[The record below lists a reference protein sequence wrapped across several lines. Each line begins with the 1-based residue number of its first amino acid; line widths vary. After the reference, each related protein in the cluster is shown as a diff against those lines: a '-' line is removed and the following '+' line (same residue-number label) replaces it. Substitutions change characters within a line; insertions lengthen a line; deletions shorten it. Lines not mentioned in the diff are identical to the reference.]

1 MLRSLAFVLFSA
13 LVFVPHVCQAQ
24 ISVPPAP
31 VPAPVKVDPATEKK
45 ALDLIESLAEQVG
58 NLHSPSNRMRAECSV
73 ADMLWSRDE
82 KRARSLFTSALT
94 QLVTFISELDLS
106 DPEIYQELSRIN
118 QSRQELVMRIAAHD
132 ADLAVTALRQ
142 TKLQADAVGRL
153 RGYDSQNEA
162 TLEMNVA
169 SLIAN
174 KDPEAALKLARSGLA
189 RGVSWNVINFLPQL
203 YQKDQKSGQALFQD
217 IVARIKNDNMSRNP
231 ELANNAWNLLNTFQ
245 PPQADEDT
253 YRDLLSAVLGN
264 MLTAS
269 RQTQSGM
276 SMAQNF
282 YHQLDRIAPLVEKY
296 APSRTAELREWSQT
310 VERTLDP
317 QVKMYQ
323 DLDKVTQNGTV
334 DEMLALA
341 SKYPPEFRNLL
352 YQNAA
357 WKAVTAGD
365 ATRAK
370 EIAEMIPDPVQRR
383 QVMDQL
389 DNQTARAAEG
399 NNKIVEAR
407 RLSEKA
413 RNINQKLEIIL
424 QTANA
429 LATEGDKKA
438 ALDLLNEAKNIL
450 ASSPQSAAQL
460 NGRVRLAQA
469 YLKLDPEQAFTV
481 LQPLI
486 AKINELVA
494 AASVLDGIDFQYL
507 KDGEWVMP
515 GVNNLGNV
523 INSLDLTLAILGR
536 TDFDRART
544 LADQIERPEMRVL
557 MEIDLAQTALGG
569 KPMSQ
574 PDIRRPHYVRIG
586 VYDNQLSGPTR
597 AQGSCVRPARC
608 R

>member
-1 MLRSLAFVLFSA
+1 MLRSLAFVLFST
-13 LVFVPHVCQAQ
+13 LVFIPHLCQAQ

-31 VPAPVKVDPATEKK
+31 VPSPVKVDPATEKK
-45 ALDLIESLAEQVG
+45 ALDLIETLAEQVG
-58 NLHSPSNRMRAECSV
+58 NLHSPSNRMRAECAV
-73 ADMLWSRDE
+73 ADLLWSRDE
-82 KRARSLFTSALT
+82 KRARSLFTAALA
-94 QLVTFISELDLS
+94 QLVTLISELDLS

-142 TKLQADAVGRL
+142 TKLQADNVGRL
-153 RGYDSQNEA
+153 RGSDSQNEA
-162 TLEMNVA
+162 NLEMSVA
-169 SLIAN
+169 GVIAN

-189 RGVSWNVINFLPQL
+189 RGVSWNVISFLPQL

-217 IVARIKNDNMSRNP
+217 IVSRIKNDNMSRNP
-231 ELANNAWNLLNTFQ
+231 ELANNAWNLLNAFQ

-253 YRDLLSAVLGN
+253 YRDLLAAVLGN
-264 MLTAS
+264 MFTGS

-296 APSRTAELREWSQT
+296 APSRTAELREWSQS

-323 DLDKVTQNGTV
+323 ELNKVTQNGTV

-365 ATRAK
+365 AARAK

-399 NNKIVEAR
+399 NNKLVEAR
-407 RLSEKA
+407 RLAEKA
-413 RNINQKLEIIL
+413 RNLNQKLEIIL

-429 LATEGDKKA
+429 VAAEGDKKA

-469 YLKLDPEQAFTV
+469 YLKLDPEQTFTV

-523 INSLDLTLAILGR
+523 INSLDLTLATLGQ

-544 LADQIERPEMRVL
+544 LADQIERPEMRLLV
-557 MEIDLAQTALGG
+557 EIDLAQTALGG
-569 KPMSQ
+569 KPTNQPAFGGRIMSGFT
-574 PDIRRPHYVRIG
+574 II
-586 VYDNQLSGPTR
+586 N
-597 AQGSCVRPARC
+597 
-608 R
+608 

>member
-24 ISVPPAP
+24 ISVPPVP

-574 PDIRRPHYVRIG
+574 PTFGGRIM
-586 VYDNQLSGPTR
+586 SGSAFTIIN
-597 AQGSCVRPARC
+597 
-608 R
+608 